1 MPGDSI
7 PDVAGRFFLAFRW
20 QLVDLLWGL
29 AALGAL
35 LLLARCVPRRWAG
48 VVTRPGQRL
57 WRRWAFGLTR
67 PPLPWLVPLVG
78 AVAIVSFLLAGL
90 IAGTPI
96 ARVHDEF
103 SYLLA
108 ADTFARGRLSNP
120 PHPMWRHFETIHEI
134 FQPTYASK
142 FQPGQGLALAL
153 GQVLF
158 GSPWAGALISTAAA
172 VAALAW
178 ALLGWLRPRWA
189 LLGALLACVHPQ
201 FVLWSHMYWGG
212 GVGMLGGA
220 LIAGAIP
227 RILRQEHPGRNAGI
241 LALGGAIVAGT
252 RPYEAIVWAIL
263 SAATLLGWIVVT
275 MLRASLATAR
285 QLAGRV
291 VLSALPVLLGFV
303 GFQAYYN
310 WRVTGDATLAPYLLH
325 TRAYMAVPLMF
336 WQPMPPP
343 RQYGNEQLRQ
353 QHEVMEKRYYLH
365 QKTLRGWAAESLVKA
380 FDFARQQVLC
390 DLPILAGVL
399 ALPLALGGRADWR
412 LWLAIV
418 YAVGFVAAYAAIPW
432 FVHHYTAPAMPVLF
446 VLAMRGLRR
455 LRAGAGALL
464 PRRNAALLLWL
475 AVASCI
481 PMLIA
486 TCISRRRTNHS
497 GWWYQRHLIQQQLL
511 NEPGQH
517 LVLVCYDAQH
527 DARQEWVYN
536 GAEIDRQKLIWA
548 RSLGVEQDQRL
559 LEYYPERQVWR
570 ISPDEK
576 DSRPLKIRGRES
588 FSASNATTAAIDRPA
603 AAPPGRPEESESTAT
618 SPSTRSRTA
627 QNRSAR

>member
-1 MPGDSI
+1 
-7 PDVAGRFFLAFRW
+7 VVGRFFLAFRW

-35 LLLARCVPRRWAG
+35 LVAAWCVPQRWAG
-48 VVTRPGQRL
+48 AVLRPVQ
-57 WRRWAFGLTR
+57 RRWRQWAFFLTR

-78 AVAIVSFLLAGL
+78 GVAIVSFFLARL

-96 ARVHDEF
+96 PRIHDEF

-120 PHPMWRHFETIHEI
+120 PHPLWQHFETIHEI

-153 GQVLF
+153 GQALF

-189 LLGALLACVHPQ
+189 LLGALLACGHPQ

-212 GVGMLGGA
+212 GVGMLGGS

-227 RILRQEHPGRNAGI
+227 RILRQEHPGTNAGI

-275 MLRASLATAR
+275 MRGANFATAR

-291 VLSALPVLLGFV
+291 LLSALPVLLAFA

-310 WRVTGDATLAPYLLH
+310 WRVTGDPTLAPYLLH
-325 TRAYMAVPLMF
+325 TRTYMAVPLMF
-336 WQPMPPP
+336 WQPMPAP
-343 RQYGNEQLRQ
+343 RHYANQQLRQ

-365 QKTLRGWAAESLVKA
+365 QKTLRGWAAENLVKA
-380 FDFARQQVLC
+380 FDFARQQLLC

-399 ALPLALGGRADWR
+399 SLPLALGRGADWR
-412 LWLAIV
+412 VWLAIV

-446 VLAMRGLRR
+446 VLAMQGLRR
-455 LRAGAGALL
+455 LRAGVGSLL
-464 PRRNAALLLWL
+464 PRPGVAPLLLWL

-486 TCISRRRTNHS
+486 TYISQRRVNHD
-497 GWWYQRHLIQQQLL
+497 GWWYQRHLIEQRLRS
-511 NEPGQH
+511 EPGEH
-517 LVLVCYDAQH
+517 LVLVCYDAEH
-527 DARQEWVYN
+527 DALQEWVYN

-548 RSLGVEQDQRL
+548 RSLGAEQDQRL
-559 LEYYPERQVWR
+559 LDYYPERQVWR

-588 FSASNATTAAIDRPA
+588 FSVPTAPTTAIDRPA
-603 AAPPGRPEESESTAT
+603 TAPPGHPAESESTAT